1 MLGDKMEIEAAT
13 MSKMKGELETVRKEN
28 ENLRIKVQTLSETGD
43 GKTVKD
49 LEVFAR
55 AEKKMM
61 VAAPGFAGPWEQA
74 KQAAFHDLSEEDAG
88 KATPKRFFQRFLG
101 GSASSTAV
109 EPVKA
114 LPASNGEQ
122 KPGRH
127 NIRDLKRSS
136 SPRLSQKGDVTA
148 FNESGLSD
156 VEVARTISRQV
167 IGLSY
172 FRPSSA
178 SMKSKNVWMSSR

>member
-1 MLGDKMEIEAAT
+1 MTMKEFLTQPFALGFYTGCFLLCIALYHHFKLKLEHARYKRMLGDKMEIEAAT

-88 KATPKRFFQRFLG
+88 KATPKRFFQRFFG
-101 GSASSTAV
+101 GSGSSTAV

-122 KPGRH
+122 KPENAGA
-127 NIRDLKRSS
+127 
-136 SPRLSQKGDVTA
+136 T
-148 FNESGLSD
+148 SG
-156 VEVARTISRQV
+156 I
-167 IGLSY
+167 
-172 FRPSSA
+172 
-178 SMKSKNVWMSSR
+178 

>member
-1 MLGDKMEIEAAT
+1 MTMKEFLTQPFALGFYTGCFLLCIALYHHFKLKLEHARYKRMLGDKMEIEAAT

-55 AEKKMM
+55 AERKMM

-88 KATPKRFFQRFLG
+88 KATPKRFFQRFFG
-101 GSASSTAV
+101 GTASSTAV

-122 KPGRH
+122 KPE
-127 NIRDLKRSS
+127 NA
-136 SPRLSQKGDVTA
+136 TA
-148 FNESGLSD
+148 SG
-156 VEVARTISRQV
+156 I
-167 IGLSY
+167 
-172 FRPSSA
+172 
-178 SMKSKNVWMSSR
+178 

>member
-1 MLGDKMEIEAAT
+1 MTMKEFLTQPFALGFYTGCFLLCIALYHHFKLKLEHARYKRMLGDKMEIEAAT

-88 KATPKRFFQRFLG
+88 KATPKRFFQRFFG
-101 GSASSTAV
+101 GSGSSTPV
-109 EPVKA
+109 ESVKA

-122 KPGRH
+122 RPENAG
-127 NIRDLKRSS
+127 
-136 SPRLSQKGDVTA
+136 A
-148 FNESGLSD
+148 ASG
-156 VEVARTISRQV
+156 I
-167 IGLSY
+167 
-172 FRPSSA
+172 
-178 SMKSKNVWMSSR
+178 